1 MNPFFLPSILL
12 SVFLIFL
19 TGCTTAPSIAD
30 NVKID
35 GSLTTAIG
43 AGSGSSHAGSR
54 ARTGISF

>member
-1 MNPFFLPSILL
+1 MNPFFLSSTLL

-19 TGCTTAPSIAD
+19 TGCTTAPSIAE

-35 GSLTTAIG
+35 GSLTTTIG
-43 AGSGSSHAGSR
+43 TGSGSSYAGSR